1 MSSNQ
6 KPVVARKRFGQNFL
20 HDTVVLQ
27 QMVAAI
33 APQEDDT
40 VVEIGPGRGAL
51 TDRLLQRIPS
61 IHAIEI
67 DRDLVKLLQQRYSKD
82 QLTLYQ
88 QDVLKFDFDA
98 LSKTEG
104 QLRVI
109 GNLPYNITS
118 PLLFHVFG
126 MLSSIKDMHFL
137 VQKEVADR
145 LVAPVGGSQY
155 GRLSVM
161 ARFFCDV
168 EQLFDV
174 PPTAFTPVPKVDSSY
189 VSLVPHHRYSL
200 SEQQFQRLSRLVQ
213 HVFSMKRKTLRKSL
227 KSLLPQDVIID
238 LPMDLSQ
245 RPQEISIEQYISINE
260 QIELE

>member
-1 MSSNQ
+1 M
-6 KPVVARKRFGQNFL
+6 
-20 HDTVVLQ
+20 
-27 QMVAAI
+27 
-33 APQEDDT
+33 
-40 VVEIGPGRGAL
+40 
-51 TDRLLQRIPS
+51 
-61 IHAIEI
+61 
-67 DRDLVKLLQQRYSKD
+67 
-82 QLTLYQ
+82 
-88 QDVLKFDFDA
+88 KFDFDA
-98 LSKTEG
+98 LSKAEG
-104 QLRVI
+104 QLRVV

-118 PLLFHVFG
+118 PLLFHVFS

-145 LVAPVGGSQY
+145 LVAPVGVSQY

-200 SEQQFQRLSRLVQ
+200 SEQQFQQLSRLVQ

-227 KSLLPQDVIID
+227 KSLLPQDVIMD